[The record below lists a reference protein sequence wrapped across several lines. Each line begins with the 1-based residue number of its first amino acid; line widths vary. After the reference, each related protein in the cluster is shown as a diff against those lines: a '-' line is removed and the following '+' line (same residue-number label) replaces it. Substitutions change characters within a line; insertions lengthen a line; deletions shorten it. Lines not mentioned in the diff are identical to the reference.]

1 MTDQASKKELKQLKA
16 AFKDMDKDKNKQVTI
31 LELKTA
37 MEKNGILFNQSLFDM
52 LDQNGDGTISLD
64 EYIKSYV
71 EGKSGKQ
78 I

>member
-1 MTDQASKKELKQLKA
+1 MTEQASKKELKQLEA
-16 AFKDMDKDKNKQVTI
+16 AFKDMDKDKNKKVTI

-37 MEKNGILFNQSLFDM
+37 MEKNGIIFNRSLFDM

-71 EGKSGKQ
+71 KGKSGKQ

>member
-16 AFKDMDKDKNKQVTI
+16 AFKDMDKDKNKKVTL

-64 EYIKSYV
+64 EYIKSFV

>member
-1 MTDQASKKELKQLKA
+1 MADQASKKELKQLKA
-16 AFKDMDKDKNKQVTI
+16 AFKDMDKDKNKKVTI

-37 MEKNGILFNQSLFDM
+37 MEKNGILFNRSLFDM

-71 EGKSGKQ
+71 GGKSGKQ
-78 I
+78 L

>member
-1 MTDQASKKELKQLKA
+1 MADQASKKELKQLKA
-16 AFKDMDKDKNKQVTI
+16 AFKDIDKDKNKKVTI

-37 MEKNGILFNQSLFDM
+37 MEKNGIIFNRSLFDM

-64 EYIKSYV
+64 EYIKSYI

>member
-16 AFKDMDKDKNKQVTI
+16 AFKDMDKDKNKKVTI

-37 MEKNGILFNQSLFDM
+37 MENNGILFNRSLFDM

>member
-1 MTDQASKKELKQLKA
+1 
-16 AFKDMDKDKNKQVTI
+16 MDKDKNKKVTI

-37 MEKNGILFNQSLFDM
+37 MEKNGILFNRSLFDM

>member
-16 AFKDMDKDKNKQVTI
+16 AFKDMDKDKNKKVTI

>member
-1 MTDQASKKELKQLKA
+1 MTEQASKKELKQLEA
-16 AFKDMDKDKNKQVTI
+16 AFKDMDKDKNKKVTI

-37 MEKNGILFNQSLFDM
+37 MEKNGIIFNRSLFDM

-64 EYIKSYV
+64 EYIKSYI

>member
-1 MTDQASKKELKQLKA
+1 MADQASKKELKQLKA
-16 AFKDMDKDKNKQVTI
+16 AFKDIDKDKNKKVTI

-37 MEKNGILFNQSLFDM
+37 MEKNGILFNRSLFDM

-64 EYIKSYV
+64 EYIKSYFG
-71 EGKSGKQ
+71 GKSGKQ

>member
-1 MTDQASKKELKQLKA
+1 MTDQASKKELKQLKS
-16 AFKDMDKDKNKQVTI
+16 AFKDMDKDKNKKVTL

-37 MEKNGILFNQSLFDM
+37 MEKNGILFNRSLFDM

-64 EYIKSYV
+64 EYIKAYV
-71 EGKSGKQ
+71 GGKSGKQ

>member
-1 MTDQASKKELKQLKA
+1 MTDQASKKELKQLEA
-16 AFKDMDKDKNKQVTI
+16 AFKDMDKDKNKKVTI

-37 MEKNGILFNQSLFDM
+37 MEKNGIIFNRSLFDM

-64 EYIKSYV
+64 EYIKSYI